1 MRAEQI
7 AYDALVAGGRASSK
21 NKAAAGGR
29 ASRRAGNNGNNYRG
43 SSRQA
48 ATRMEVATEQAAA
61 AAQADSSRVPGF
73 GRDLGCKPEPSNQKV
88 SERQFHCC
96 PHSTASVCCQFA
108 GVTEEVGSEG

>member
-1 MRAEQI
+1 MRAGQI

-29 ASRRAGNNGNNYRG
+29 ASRRAGSNGNTYRG

-48 ATRMEVATEQAAA
+48 AARMEVATEQAAAAQAA

-73 GRDLGCKPEPSNQKV
+73 GRALGCKPEPSNQKV
-88 SERQFHCC
+88 SEREFHCC

-108 GVTEEVGSEG
+108 CTA

>member
-29 ASRRAGNNGNNYRG
+29 ASRRAGSNSNNYRG

-48 ATRMEVATEQAAA
+48 AARMEVAAE
-61 AAQADSSRVPGF
+61 QADSSCIPGF
-73 GRDLGCKPEPSNQKV
+73 GRALGCKPGTLKP
-88 SERQFHCC
+88 
-96 PHSTASVCCQFA
+96 
-108 GVTEEVGSEG
+108 EGF